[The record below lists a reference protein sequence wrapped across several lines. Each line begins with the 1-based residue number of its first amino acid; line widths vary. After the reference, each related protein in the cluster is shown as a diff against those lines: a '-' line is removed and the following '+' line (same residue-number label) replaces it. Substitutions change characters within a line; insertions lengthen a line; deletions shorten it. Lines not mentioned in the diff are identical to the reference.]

1 MLPTELI
8 SLIGQGAL
16 SAVFGWL
23 YLDLKKRNQEEQD
36 KHKLEIARLYDLR
49 ILEIKMLGNLP
60 TDLDGDYKM
69 GPESR
74 VKA

>member
-1 MLPTELI
+1 MEAELI
-8 SLIGQGAL
+8 KLGVQLGMGGIFFYLYWQTNKQLLIQ
-16 SAVFGWL
+16 
-23 YLDLKKRNQEEQD
+23 ND
-36 KHKLEIARLYDLR
+36 KHERDIDRLYSLRVRDLQF
-49 ILEIKMLGNLP
+49 IAKLP

>member
-1 MLPTELI
+1 MPIEIVNLI
-8 SLIGQGAL
+8 AQ
-16 SAVFGWL
+16 FGMGGIFFWL
-23 YLDLKKRNQEEQD
+23 YWDTRKRSMEQD
-36 KHKLEIARLYDLR
+36 DKHSRDVAALYGMWLNDIKYIA
-49 ILEIKMLGNLP
+49 KLP

>member
-1 MLPTELI
+1 MPIEIVNLI
-8 SLIGQGAL
+8 AQ
-16 SAVFGWL
+16 FGMGGIFFWL
-23 YLDLKKRNQEEQD
+23 YWDTRKRSMEQD
-36 KHKLEIARLYDLR
+36 DKHSRDVAQLYNMWLNDIKYIA
-49 ILEIKMLGNLP
+49 KLP